1 MNIDVI
7 QGYRGDSVD
16 HDQGNGVWDDI
27 HFIDIR
33 TEKIF
38 NNGTSG
44 QFRTA
49 PILICTAKYGSD
61 EVGSVSNIE
70 MFDRWIENG
79 VQDVLKEEGIVSIAF
94 SPLAKGLPLEGLSNA
109 ILQILF

>member
-1 MNIDVI
+1 MI
-7 QGYRGDSVD
+7 QDYRGDSVD

-44 QFRTA
+44 QFMTA

-61 EVGSVSNIE
+61 EVGSVSNVE
-70 MFDRWIENG
+70 MLDRWIENG
-79 VQDVLKEEGIVSIAF
+79 LQDVLKEEGIVSIAF
-94 SPLAKGLPLEGLSNA
+94 SPLAKGLPLEGLSKA
-109 ILQILF
+109 ILQILC